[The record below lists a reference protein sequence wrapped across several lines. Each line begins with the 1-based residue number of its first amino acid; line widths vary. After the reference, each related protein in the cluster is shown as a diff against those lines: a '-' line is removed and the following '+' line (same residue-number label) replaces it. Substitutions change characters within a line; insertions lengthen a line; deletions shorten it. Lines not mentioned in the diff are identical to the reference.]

1 MEKIWLRSYQPGVP
15 AEIGLDEHQSLG
27 ELFERSVARF
37 RDRPAFVCMGAQLTY
52 GELDRLSRD
61 FACYLQNTLA
71 LPPGTRIALM
81 MPNILQYPVCLFG
94 ALRAGYVVVNCN
106 PLYTARELEHQLK
119 DSGAEAIVV
128 LENVERHISDG
139 LPPRKAT
146 AKAMQEVAALVATS
160 MEQYGVKTGGEKGN
174 VTLTS
179 FDGKYKLVRQMQ
191 DRLVFG
197 EQLLA
202 AKALIDEC
210 VQAWSKDANDNIR
223 ALVNHAF
230 QTDKEGK
237 INTGRVLGLRSLDI
251 QDEAW
256 KQAMQAIAD
265 STKTASTTPY
275 VRFYERDEGTGE
287 YKAISL
293 DVAAV

>member
-1 MEKIWLRSYQPGVP
+1 MATPSTI
-15 AEIGLDEHQSLG
+15 
-27 ELFERSVARF
+27 
-37 RDRPAFVCMGAQLTY
+37 
-52 GELDRLSRD
+52 
-61 FACYLQNTLA
+61 
-71 LPPGTRIALM
+71 PPGYWQDASGNLI
-81 MPNILQYPVCLFG
+81 PESKVKDIDK
-94 ALRAGYVVVNCN
+94 LRHQVVTDLCHM
-106 PLYTARELEHQLK
+106 AKQR
-119 DSGAEAIVV
+119 
-128 LENVERHISDG
+128 RDG
-139 LPPRKAT
+139 LAEFK

-179 FDGKYKLVRQMQ
+179 FDGKFKLVRQMQ

-256 KQAMQAIAD
+256 KQAMQANAD

-275 VRFYERDEGTGE
+275 VRFYERDDTGE
-287 YKAISL
+287 YRAISL

>member
-1 MEKIWLRSYQPGVP
+1 MATPSTI
-15 AEIGLDEHQSLG
+15 
-27 ELFERSVARF
+27 
-37 RDRPAFVCMGAQLTY
+37 
-52 GELDRLSRD
+52 
-61 FACYLQNTLA
+61 
-71 LPPGTRIALM
+71 PPGYWQDASGNLI
-81 MPNILQYPVCLFG
+81 PESKVKDIDK
-94 ALRAGYVVVNCN
+94 LRHQVVTDLCHM
-106 PLYTARELEHQLK
+106 AKQR
-119 DSGAEAIVV
+119 
-128 LENVERHISDG
+128 RDG
-139 LPPRKAT
+139 LAEFK

-179 FDGKYKLVRQMQ
+179 FDGKFKLVRQMQ

-237 INTGRVLGLRSLDI
+237 INTGRVLGLRSLNI

-287 YKAISL
+287 YRAISL

>member
-1 MEKIWLRSYQPGVP
+1 MATPSTI
-15 AEIGLDEHQSLG
+15 
-27 ELFERSVARF
+27 
-37 RDRPAFVCMGAQLTY
+37 
-52 GELDRLSRD
+52 
-61 FACYLQNTLA
+61 
-71 LPPGTRIALM
+71 PPGYWQDASGNLI
-81 MPNILQYPVCLFG
+81 PESKVKDIDK
-94 ALRAGYVVVNCN
+94 LRHQVVTDLCHM
-106 PLYTARELEHQLK
+106 AKQR
-119 DSGAEAIVV
+119 
-128 LENVERHISDG
+128 RDG
-139 LPPRKAT
+139 LAEFK

-237 INTGRVLGLRSLDI
+237 INTGRVLGLRRLDI
-251 QDEAW
+251 RDAKWQ
-256 KQAMQAIAD
+256 QTMQAIAD

>member
-1 MEKIWLRSYQPGVP
+1 MANQPIP
-15 AEIGLDEHQSLG
+15 
-27 ELFERSVARF
+27 
-37 RDRPAFVCMGAQLTY
+37 
-52 GELDRLSRD
+52 
-61 FACYLQNTLA
+61 
-71 LPPGTRIALM
+71 
-81 MPNILQYPVCLFG
+81 
-94 ALRAGYVVVNCN
+94 AGYWQDASGSLIPESKIKDIDKLRHQVVTDLCHM
-106 PLYTARELEHQLK
+106 AKQR
-119 DSGAEAIVV
+119 
-128 LENVERHISDG
+128 RDG
-139 LPPRKAT
+139 LAEFK

>member
-1 MEKIWLRSYQPGVP
+1 MATPSTI
-15 AEIGLDEHQSLG
+15 
-27 ELFERSVARF
+27 
-37 RDRPAFVCMGAQLTY
+37 
-52 GELDRLSRD
+52 
-61 FACYLQNTLA
+61 
-71 LPPGTRIALM
+71 PPGYWQDASGNLI
-81 MPNILQYPVCLFG
+81 PESKVKDIDK
-94 ALRAGYVVVNCN
+94 LRHQVVTDLCQM
-106 PLYTARELEHQLK
+106 AKQHR
-119 DSGAEAIVV
+119 
-128 LENVERHISDG
+128 DG
-139 LPPRKAT
+139 LAEFK

-191 DRLVFG
+191 DRIVFG

-275 VRFYERDEGTGE
+275 VRFYERDDGMGE
-287 YKAISL
+287 YRPISL

>member
-1 MEKIWLRSYQPGVP
+1 MANQPIP
-15 AEIGLDEHQSLG
+15 
-27 ELFERSVARF
+27 
-37 RDRPAFVCMGAQLTY
+37 
-52 GELDRLSRD
+52 
-61 FACYLQNTLA
+61 
-71 LPPGTRIALM
+71 
-81 MPNILQYPVCLFG
+81 
-94 ALRAGYVVVNCN
+94 AGYWQDASGSLIPESKIKDIDKLRHQVVTDLCHM
-106 PLYTARELEHQLK
+106 AKQR
-119 DSGAEAIVV
+119 
-128 LENVERHISDG
+128 RDG
-139 LPPRKAT
+139 LAEFK

-179 FDGKYKLVRQMQ
+179 FDGKFKLVRQMQ

-287 YKAISL
+287 YRAISL